1 MDTLSSRLCTTTT
14 TTTGHQFRPFDIV
27 RFLVVVVVLFPSHAR
42 WAQPF
47 SIVALL
53 DPSSVVFSFF
63 SLVVVV
69 VVSVVGEC
77 NKSPASG
84 RRNFFFFFFFGS
96 FQYVRHLNASPVGT
110 SGK

>member
-69 VVSVVGEC
+69 VVSVVGE
-77 NKSPASG
+77 SPASG
-84 RRNFFFFFFFGS
+84 RRNFFFFFGS